1 VPSKPEATAFDDFVA
16 DHGRTF
22 LRFAYV
28 LCGDYHLAEDL
39 VQEALLR
46 VHPRWSK
53 VRGEQPGAYVR
64 KTILR
69 QYLSWRRRRA
79 SAEVP
84 DLLDADA
91 NEDGRPN
98 HADRLVNRDAVRVA
112 LTGLPPRQRAVLVL
126 RFYEDL
132 DDDEIATLIG
142 CSAATVRSHA
152 SRGLARLR
160 GDAHVVPIA

>member
-1 VPSKPEATAFDDFVA
+1 MPSKPDAAAFDGFVA
-16 DHGRTF
+16 DHGGTF

-39 VQEALLR
+39 VQEALVR
-46 VHPRWSK
+46 VHPRWPK
-53 VRGEQPGAYVR
+53 VRQQQPSAYVR

-84 DLLDADA
+84 DLPDADA
-91 NEDGRPN
+91 NQDRRPD
-98 HADRLVNRDAVRVA
+98 HADRLADRDALRIA
-112 LTGLPPRQRAVLVL
+112 LAGLPPRQRAVLVL

-132 DDDEIATLIG
+132 DDDEIAELIG
-142 CSAATVRSHA
+142 CSTTTVRSHA